1 MNSNSVTVFLLYFLT
16 RSIIGYKHHTHHR
29 ITERPEFVED
39 PQNVSVILGREGTLD
54 CKVRH
59 AGSYKV
65 AWLRVDT
72 QTILTIADSVITRNS
87 RIQVSHDEEQTW
99 TLRIKEVKQR
109 DAGTYMCQINTEPM
123 RKRIAVLS
131 VVVPPDILDYLSS
144 SDTIADE
151 GADVSLR
158 CAAAGDPKPT
168 ISWKREDGS
177 TFFIENR
184 DTFIVDGSV
193 LNITRISR
201 LHMGNYLCIASNG
214 VPPSVSKKIAVKVE
228 FPPTVWV
235 TNQRYRAPLGSEI
248 NIDCVCESFPRG
260 LHYWVRED
268 AEVIVQG
275 PRFQLEI
282 SENSY
287 RTINRLTIKHIQM
300 DDFGPLKCI
309 CKNPIGV
316 SEAAITITKLE
327 SALWSEKRQILA
339 DTAEEQTG
347 FVDLVE
353 EGAKAESEFS
363 KGRSLLALSIF
374 PKSIIFPAL
383 FFIFRTIH

>member
-184 DTFIVDGSV
+184 DI
-193 LNITRISR
+193 
-201 LHMGNYLCIASNG
+201 
-214 VPPSVSKKIAVKVE
+214 
-228 FPPTVWV
+228 PPTVWV